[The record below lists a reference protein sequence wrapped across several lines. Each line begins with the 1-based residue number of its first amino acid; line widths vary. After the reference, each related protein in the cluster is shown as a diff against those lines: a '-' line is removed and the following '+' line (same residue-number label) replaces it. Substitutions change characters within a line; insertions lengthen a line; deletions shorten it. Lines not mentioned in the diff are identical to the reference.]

1 MEEVRNEK
9 IKREL
14 VCALNKQ
21 KNTRNRERERIMVK
35 ILKKLGNGMLSFLL
49 ACSLLTVVPV
59 SAEEN
64 LINTSKETDITVV
77 DFSSQCTTA
86 TIGEDAEATYVLD
99 YNGNSY
105 WHSDWRNSKK
115 VPQHLTFNLA
125 KVYNLTDVAFQARQG
140 SAYANGDIFK
150 ANVYVGMTQDNMALV
165 GTYSFDRNGYF
176 LANREEFKH
185 MAMNAVGQFVKVEA
199 VETGGDGGQL
209 NMFASM
215 GEIRFYGTEY
225 VEPEVVDKT
234 ALVQA
239 ITDAQAAYGEEE
251 TYTVDSFA
259 PFKAAYEAA
268 IVVNENADATQVA
281 VNNAATAL
289 VNAKAALVVK
299 PRELTDLINK
309 EANAVTV
316 ESYSSQCGGAG
327 EPSEGSGG
335 GQASKTVDYNEDT
348 YWHSNY
354 NTSNGQKHTIT
365 YNLGKEYTL
374 KDVTFTP
381 RKGGRNGDIH
391 KFEVYVG
398 NSTDY
403 TQNTLTGEYVFAT
416 SGTLTEGQWYR
427 ADVLAKGEFIGQYVT
442 IRITGSYGDSGN
454 NQFASMGEIRFYGTE
469 YVAPVVV
476 DKTALN
482 AVIASAK
489 VTVDAGNDAGT
500 YTEGSWEALS
510 QAYAQ
515 AQVVAEN
522 DEATQEEVDE
532 AKEQLEAAVENLT
545 IAPADYSAVNA
556 AIEAARA
563 LDASLYTNF
572 DAVTAAIDAVVEG
585 KDITKQAE
593 VDAMAKAINDAVAAL
608 TYKGADYS
616 AVNTAIEAARALDA
630 NLYTNFDAVTAAIDA
645 VVEGKDITKQAE
657 VDAMVKAINDAV
669 AALTY
674 KGADYSAVNAAIEAA
689 RALDASLYTNFDA
702 VTAAINAVVEGKDIT
717 KQAEVDA
724 MAKAINDAV
733 AALTYKGADYS
744 AVNAA
749 IEAANALDS
758 NLYTN
763 FDAVTAA
770 INAVVEGKDITK
782 QAEVDAM
789 AKAIN
794 DAVAAL
800 TYKGAD
806 YSAVNAAIEAAR
818 ALDANLYT
826 NFDAV
831 TAAIN
836 AVVEGKNITEQA
848 EVDGYAAAI
857 LAAIENLVPVPSQ
870 STTLVATATNYKT
883 ITLTWDAVEGAS
895 YYEVYR
901 QNTKTGL
908 WIKLADA
915 TTNTYVV
922 NGVKTGKEYTYK
934 VIAMQTLDEG
944 TSVITESNEAKG
956 KAMLTGAPTLSATM
970 EGSSRFVLN
979 WTQVEGATRY
989 IIYRKEENGTY
1000 KKILTLGADATTYT
1014 SNSMMP
1020 GTYFYV
1026 VKAARYDG
1034 SERMMSEAS
1043 NEVEVQS
1050 TASTSQ
1056 LEVVEN
1062 ATGAQL
1068 TWTAIEGM
1076 KYYEVYVSAAN
1087 QDAYRRV
1094 KVQSTTTYN
1103 TQSLKAGV
1111 TYNFKVRGYRIN
1123 NDAKVYSAYSN
1134 VVTYTAK

>member
-1 MEEVRNEK
+1 M
-9 IKREL
+9 
-14 VCALNKQ
+14 
-21 KNTRNRERERIMVK
+21 
-35 ILKKLGNGMLSFLL
+35 
-49 ACSLLTVVPV
+49 
-59 SAEEN
+59 
-64 LINTSKETDITVV
+64 
-77 DFSSQCTTA
+77 
-86 TIGEDAEATYVLD
+86 
-99 YNGNSY
+99 
-105 WHSDWRNSKK
+105 
-115 VPQHLTFNLA
+115 A

-209 NMFASM
+209 NVFASM

-225 VEPEVVDKT
+225 VEPEVVDKA
-234 ALVQA
+234 ALVRA

-259 PFKAAYEAA
+259 TFKAAYEAA
-268 IVVNENADATQVA
+268 IVVYENADATQVA

-327 EPSEGSGG
+327 EPSESGG

-374 KDVTFTP
+374 KDVTFLP

-427 ADVLAKGEFIGQYVT
+427 ADVFANGEFIGQYVT

-454 NQFASMGEIRFYGTE
+454 DQFASMGEIRFYGTE

-482 AVIASAK
+482 AAIASAK
-489 VTVDAGNDAGT
+489 VIVDAGNDAGT

-556 AIEAARA
+556 AIE
-563 LDASLYTNF
+563 
-572 DAVTAAIDAVVEG
+572 V
-585 KDITKQAE
+585 
-593 VDAMAKAINDAVAAL
+593 
-608 TYKGADYS
+608 
-616 AVNTAIEAARALDA
+616 ARALDA
-630 NLYTNFDAVTAAIDA
+630 N
-645 VVEGKDITKQAE
+645 
-657 VDAMVKAINDAV
+657 
-669 AALTY
+669 
-674 KGADYSAVNAAIEAA
+674 
-689 RALDASLYTNFDA
+689 LYTNFDA

-749 IEAANALDS
+749 IEAANALDA

-763 FDAVTAA
+763 FDAVTTA

-782 QAEVDAM
+782 
-789 AKAIN
+789 
-794 DAVAAL
+794 
-800 TYKGAD
+800 
-806 YSAVNAAIEAAR
+806 
-818 ALDANLYT
+818 
-826 NFDAV
+826 
-831 TAAIN
+831 
-836 AVVEGKNITEQA
+836 QA

-883 ITLTWDAVEGAS
+883 ITLTWNAVEGAS

-944 TSVITESNEAKG
+944 TSVIIESNEAKG

-989 IIYRKEENGTY
+989 IIYRKAENGTY

>member
-1 MEEVRNEK
+1 
-9 IKREL
+9 
-14 VCALNKQ
+14 
-21 KNTRNRERERIMVK
+21 
-35 ILKKLGNGMLSFLL
+35 MLSFLL
-49 ACSLLTVVPV
+49 ACSLLTFVSV
-59 SAEEN
+59 SAEDN

-225 VEPEVVDKT
+225 VEPEVVDKA
-234 ALVQA
+234 ALVRA

-268 IVVNENADATQVA
+268 IVVNENADATQMA

-316 ESYSSQCGGAG
+316 ESYSSQCGGEG

-354 NTSNGQKHTIT
+354 DTSNGQKHTIT

-374 KDVTFTP
+374 RDVTFLP

-416 SGTLTEGQWYR
+416 SGTLTQGQWYR
-427 ADVLAKGEFIGQYVT
+427 ADVFANGEFIGQYVT

-482 AVIASAK
+482 AAIASAK

-563 LDASLYTNF
+563 LDA
-572 DAVTAAIDAVVEG
+572 
-585 KDITKQAE
+585 
-593 VDAMAKAINDAVAAL
+593 
-608 TYKGADYS
+608 
-616 AVNTAIEAARALDA
+616 
-630 NLYTNFDAVTAAIDA
+630 NL
-645 VVEGKDITKQAE
+645 
-657 VDAMVKAINDAV
+657 
-669 AALTY
+669 
-674 KGADYSAVNAAIEAA
+674 
-689 RALDASLYTNFDA
+689 
-702 VTAAINAVVEGKDIT
+702 
-717 KQAEVDA
+717 
-724 MAKAINDAV
+724 
-733 AALTYKGADYS
+733 
-744 AVNAA
+744 
-749 IEAANALDS
+749 
-758 NLYTN
+758 
-763 FDAVTAA
+763 
-770 INAVVEGKDITK
+770 
-782 QAEVDAM
+782 
-789 AKAIN
+789 
-794 DAVAAL
+794 
-800 TYKGAD
+800 
-806 YSAVNAAIEAAR
+806 
-818 ALDANLYT
+818 
-826 NFDAV
+826 
-831 TAAIN
+831 
-836 AVVEGKNITEQA
+836 
-848 EVDGYAAAI
+848 
-857 LAAIENLVPVPSQ
+857 
-870 STTLVATATNYKT
+870 
-883 ITLTWDAVEGAS
+883 
-895 YYEVYR
+895 
-901 QNTKTGL
+901 
-908 WIKLADA
+908 
-915 TTNTYVV
+915 
-922 NGVKTGKEYTYK
+922 
-934 VIAMQTLDEG
+934 
-944 TSVITESNEAKG
+944 
-956 KAMLTGAPTLSATM
+956 
-970 EGSSRFVLN
+970 
-979 WTQVEGATRY
+979 
-989 IIYRKEENGTY
+989 
-1000 KKILTLGADATTYT
+1000 
-1014 SNSMMP
+1014 
-1020 GTYFYV
+1020 
-1026 VKAARYDG
+1026 
-1034 SERMMSEAS
+1034 
-1043 NEVEVQS
+1043 
-1050 TASTSQ
+1050 
-1056 LEVVEN
+1056 
-1062 ATGAQL
+1062 
-1068 TWTAIEGM
+1068 
-1076 KYYEVYVSAAN
+1076 
-1087 QDAYRRV
+1087 
-1094 KVQSTTTYN
+1094 
-1103 TQSLKAGV
+1103 
-1111 TYNFKVRGYRIN
+1111 
-1123 NDAKVYSAYSN
+1123 
-1134 VVTYTAK
+1134 